1 MSIARVTL
9 DAIRT
14 GEYTAPAEQAS
25 VCVTQ
30 GPWRT
35 SGRHLFARAKGE
47 SEDDWRIKVLASADA
62 ARVRSPAPPLN
73 HVIAMLL

>member
-1 MSIARVTL
+1 MSIACVTL
-9 DAIRT
+9 DAICS
-14 GEYTAPAEQAS
+14 GEYTAPAEQTR

-62 ARVRSPAPPLN
+62 ATVRSPAPPLN